1 MYLNALENQVV
12 PDSEMISLNYLP
24 DSEVYVESNSSRTS
38 GQAQTQTSP

>member
-24 DSEVYVESNSSRTS
+24 VNVPLNVKFTCR
-38 GQAQTQTSP
+38 